1 MLSSR
6 SQTNLMCSHFM
17 QREYIMDFER
27 THLETG
33 TCLITSAAHFFFF
46 FWFIRTSKESDC
58 ESELSPASLLSMLS
72 TQLTQK
78 IIPVYASRSGS
89 QFSPRCSITR
99 NPISDCIHHGV
110 FRRTSDGCAFL
121 DKLLTTGREGNA
133 LGLCAR
139 QRLMIKDSEVC
150 FSPRLSLSLHL

>member
-1 MLSSR
+1 
-6 SQTNLMCSHFM
+6 
-17 QREYIMDFER
+17 
-27 THLETG
+27 
-33 TCLITSAAHFFFF
+33 
-46 FWFIRTSKESDC
+46 
-58 ESELSPASLLSMLS
+58 MLS

-99 NPISDCIHHGV
+99 NPILDCIHHGV

-150 FSPRLSLSLHL
+150 FSPRLSLSLCTSKNAANFIILLRAESHYGAQVTYFPIYTFHHAASISRYFKLYRFFVFCFFFKDQSCKIRVKEI